1 MSIKKEKDQSVESL
15 RGLAIILIVIGHVIG
30 SRADG
35 GMKVADDSFLRHFY
49 QLFECLQLPL
59 FTVIA
64 GWVYALRPPKVK
76 DLKSFI
82 GKKVLRILL
91 PMLFVGATYFL
102 LQYFTPGTNKKGD
115 LTEIWRL
122 LVFPY
127 TLYWYLQAI
136 FLVYIVVAL
145 IDARGLLNS
154 IRNWAVFLGISLL
167 LLFFRDYFIP
177 EGSPNYFCYQGVIY
191 LLPFFIIGMGIL
203 RFSTLFLNKSF
214 TIILCIILFIGLIIQ
229 QLTWYNILEYDL
241 TMGSA
246 VGLMIG
252 LPMPILFFRIRRN
265 VKWLIWF
272 GTYSYSIFLFH
283 AFGTAGGR
291 ILTNKAGIQDVVS
304 VFMISLILGLFVPV
318 LVEKVLDRFGITRM
332 LFLGRSYKKGTKGD

>member
-1 MSIKKEKDQSVESL
+1 
-15 RGLAIILIVIGHVIG
+15 
-30 SRADG
+30 
-35 GMKVADDSFLRHFY
+35 
-49 QLFECLQLPL
+49 
-59 FTVIA
+59 
-64 GWVYALRPPKVK
+64 
-76 DLKSFI
+76 
-82 GKKVLRILL
+82 
-91 PMLFVGATYFL
+91 
-102 LQYFTPGTNKKGD
+102 
-115 LTEIWRL
+115 
-122 LVFPY
+122 
-127 TLYWYLQAI
+127 LQAI

-214 TIILCIILFIGLIIQ
+214 TIILGIILFIGLIIQ
-229 QLTWYNILEYDL
+229 QLTWYDILEYDL
-241 TMGSA
+241 TMGSS

-318 LVEKVLDRFGITRM
+318 LVEKVLDRFGITRL
-332 LFLGRSYKKGTKGD
+332 LFLGKSYNIKSKG

>member
-64 GWVYALRPPKVK
+64 GWVYALRPPKVE

-136 FLVYIVVAL
+136 FLVYIVVAI
-145 IDARGLLNS
+145 IDARGLLNN
-154 IRNWAVFLGISLL
+154 IRNWAVLLGISLL
-167 LLFFRDYFIP
+167 LLFFRDYYIP

-191 LLPFFIIGMGIL
+191 LLPFFIIGMGII
-203 RFSTLFLNKSF
+203 RFSDLFANRTF
-214 TIILCIILFIGLIIQ
+214 NIILILILFIGLFIQ
-229 QLTWYNILEYDL
+229 QLTWYDIVKYDL
-241 TMGSA
+241 TMGSG

-252 LPMPILFFRIRRN
+252 LTMPVLFFRIRRN

-291 ILTNKAGIQDVVS
+291 ILTNRAGLQDVVS
-304 VFMISLILGLFVPV
+304 VFIISLILGLFVPV
-318 LVEKVLDRFGITRM
+318 LVDKVLDRFGITRM
-332 LFLGRSYKKGTKGD
+332 LFLGKSYDNKSKG